1 MGIRRHFVEHPASVG
16 ETYFQHLCAASGFA
30 IRMIGGGIACF
41 MHALLP
47 FTFKNTGSDCI
58 SDLHERMIQKRR
70 HLASISTSTAPAQL
84 RHATP
89 DRRTSADRR
98 AAAAR

>member
-1 MGIRRHFVEHPASVG
+1 MGIRRHFTEHPASVG

-41 MHALLP
+41 IHALLP

-58 SDLHERMIQKRR
+58 AQLHERMIQKRR
-70 HLASISTSTAPAQL
+70 RLAATVPSTAPTQL
-84 RHATP
+84 HRRAT
-89 DRRTSADRR
+89 DRRVNADGR